1 MKFKDQFQFVRQNMK
16 KNKVRVFMTML
27 ATAIGCAFL
36 IVLASVGFGLH
47 DSLIQDTMQDR
58 AVTEIQVHG
67 KEVDGAYQTLQDEDI
82 EYFESISG
90 VKAVTRNK
98 QLQQSPV
105 FSIDDDYQLQTM
117 AMTTDFPSELKAG
130 LELSKGKLP
139 EKDNEIIVGHDFA
152 SNLAESNISDEE
164 LYNDENQVKEEYQYD
179 GKLLGKEIEMKVIQ
193 IEDNEEKTH
202 TIPLTITGITE
213 APNREWFQDQN
224 VYISESVLEEVEQF
238 TGTSRGM
245 VSTPGQEDMSS
256 GQQQEDYY
264 DQVTIYAKNIEVVQE
279 ISDLLESKDYAS
291 YSVVS
296 EMEQINM
303 MFTIVKAGLII
314 VGTIAVLIASIG
326 IYNTMTMAVTERAPD
341 IGIMKAIGAKP
352 KTIKRIFVLESSM
365 IGLAGAVIGTAIA
378 YIVSMAVNFALPLIL
393 ESVFQEELPPELRFS
408 MIPWT
413 LVLIAVGICLIVTV
427 LSGLR
432 PAKRATQIDVLKA
445 MRREV

>member
-47 DSLIQDTMQDR
+47 DSLIQDTMQNR

-67 KEVDGAYQTLQDEDI
+67 KETDGSYQALKDEDI
-82 EYFESISG
+82 DYFESISG
-90 VKAVTRNK
+90 VRAVTRKK

-105 FSIDDDYQLQTM
+105 FSINDYQVQTM
-117 AMTTDFPSELKAG
+117 AMTTDFPSEMKAG

-139 EKDNEIIVGHDFA
+139 EKDNEIVVGHDFA
-152 SNLAESNISDEE
+152 SRLAKSNISDEE
-164 LYNDENQVKEEYQYD
+164 LYNDQDQVKEKYQYD
-179 GKLLGKEIEMKVIQ
+179 GDLIGKEIEMKVVQ
-193 IEDNEEKTH
+193 IEDNEEKSH
-202 TIPLTITGITE
+202 TIPLTISGITE

-224 VYISESVLEEVEQF
+224 VYISESVLKEVEQF
-238 TGTSRGM
+238 TGTNRGM
-245 VSTPGQEDMSS
+245 ITTPGQEDMSS
-256 GQQQEDYY
+256 GQQQEDSY
-264 DQVTIYAKNIEVVQE
+264 DQVTIYAENMEVVQE
-279 ISDLLESKDYAS
+279 ISDELKNKNYAS

-296 EMEQINM
+296 EIQQINM
-303 MFTIVKAGLII
+303 IFTIIKTGLII

-352 KTIKRIFVLESSM
+352 KTIKRIFLLESGM
-365 IGLAGAVIGTAIA
+365 IGLAGAIIGTAIA
-378 YIVSMAVNFALPLIL
+378 FIVSMAVNIALPLIL
-393 ESVFQEELPPELRFS
+393 ESVFKEELPPELRFS
-408 MIPWT
+408 MIPWS
-413 LVLIAVGICLIVTV
+413 LVLIAAGICLLVTV

-432 PAKRATQIDVLKA
+432 PARRATQIDVLKA

>member
-1 MKFKDQFQFVRQNMK
+1 MKFKDQFQFVRQNMG

-47 DSLIQDTMQDR
+47 DSLIQNTMQDR

-67 KEVDGAYQTLQDEDI
+67 KEVDGSYQSLTDGDI
-82 EYFESISG
+82 DYFESISG

-98 QLQQSPV
+98 RLQQSPV
-105 FSIDDDYQLQTM
+105 FSIDDYQIQTE
-117 AMTTDFPSELKAG
+117 AMTTDFPSELEAG
-130 LELSKGKLP
+130 LELSEGRLP
-139 EKDNEIIVGHDFA
+139 EKDNEIVIGYDFV
-152 SNLAESNISDEE
+152 SNLKKNTVSDEE
-164 LYNDENQVKEEYQYD
+164 LTNEQGEIKEEYQYD
-179 GKLLGKEIEMKVIQ
+179 GDLIGKEIEMKVIQ
-193 IEDNEEKTH
+193 IEDNEEKSH
-202 TIPLTITGITE
+202 TIPLTVTGITE
-213 APNREWFQDQN
+213 APTREWFQDQS
-224 VYISESVLEEVEQF
+224 VYISESVLKEVEQF
-238 TGTSRGM
+238 TGTDRGM
-245 VSTPGQEDMSS
+245 VTTPGQEDLST
-256 GQQQEDYY
+256 GQQQEDFY
-264 DQVTIYAKNIEVVQE
+264 DQVTIYAENMEVVQA
-279 ISDLLESKDYAS
+279 ISDELENKNYAS

-296 EMEQINM
+296 EIEQINM
-303 MFTIVKAGLII
+303 IFTIIKTGLII

-352 KTIKRIFVLESSM
+352 KTIKRIFILESGM
-365 IGLAGAVIGTAIA
+365 IGLAGAIIGTAVA

-393 ESVFQEELPPELRFS
+393 ESISKEELPPELRFS
-408 MIPWT
+408 MIPWS
-413 LVLIAVGICLIVTV
+413 LVLIAASICLLVTV